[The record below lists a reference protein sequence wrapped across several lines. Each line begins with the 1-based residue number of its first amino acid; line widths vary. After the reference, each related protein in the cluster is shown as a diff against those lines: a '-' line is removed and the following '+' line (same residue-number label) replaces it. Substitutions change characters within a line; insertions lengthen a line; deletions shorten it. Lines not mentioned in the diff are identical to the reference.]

1 MVFLCLFWKEPDFD
15 VVDAG
20 VTVVTC
26 GDFAVRRRSRFR
38 WVVISLWRAGQRWVS
53 HECVDLSAAFAYF
66 TLQSIFPL
74 LLIAL
79 AVVANVIGQADSLD
93 YLFNSLSPILPPAAL
108 DLVETTLRGLVA
120 QGFGAGLFGVVVL
133 LVTASN
139 AFLTLQ
145 RGADRLW
152 EEWIPSTD
160 QSQSFS
166 LQAMQFIRS
175 RLEAFMIVLLLA
187 SLLLVEQVVV
197 GFRQLP
203 DEFLATIQQFAPQLS
218 PLLSAGPVTRL
229 GQILVP
235 TLFLS
240 LLALLLQRVLASRRV
255 PLRPLI
261 PGSILIGFGLT
272 VLNSMLSLSIISLGN
287 RYQAYGVISGVLVL
301 TLWVWLVGLILY
313 FGQCWSV
320 ELTMRL
326 RGAAQGQPNLTSA

>member
-1 MVFLCLFWKEPDFD
+1 M
-15 VVDAG
+15 
-20 VTVVTC
+20 
-26 GDFAVRRRSRFR
+26 RRRARIR
-38 WVVISLWRAGQRWVS
+38 WIVVSLWRAGQRWVS

-79 AVVANVIGQADSLD
+79 SVFANVIGKADSLD
-93 YLFNSLSPILPPAAL
+93 YLFSSLSPVLPPSAL
-108 DLVETTLRGLVA
+108 DLVETTLRGLVD

-152 EEWIPSTD
+152 EEWMPSPT

-166 LQAMQFIRS
+166 FQAIQFIRS

-203 DEFLATIQQFAPQLS
+203 DELLATLQQFAPELS
-218 PLLSAGPVTRL
+218 LLLRTGPVTRL

-240 LLALLLQRVLASRRV
+240 LLALLLQRVLPSRRV

-261 PGSILIGFGLT
+261 PGSLLIGFSLT
-272 VLNSMLSLSIISLGN
+272 ILNSVLSLSIISLGN
-287 RYQAYGVISGVLVL
+287 RYQAYGVIGGVLVL

-320 ELTMRL
+320 ELSLRL
-326 RGAAQGQPNLTSA
+326 RQPAQGQPNLTSA

>member
-1 MVFLCLFWKEPDFD
+1 M
-15 VVDAG
+15 
-20 VTVVTC
+20 
-26 GDFAVRRRSRFR
+26 RRRARIR
-38 WVVISLWRAGQRWVS
+38 WIVVSLWRAGQRWVS

-79 AVVANVIGQADSLD
+79 SVFANVIGKADSLD
-93 YLFNSLSPILPPAAL
+93 YLFSSLSPVLPPSAL
-108 DLVETTLRGLVA
+108 DLVETTLRGLVD

-152 EEWIPSTD
+152 EEWMPSPT

-166 LQAMQFIRS
+166 FQAIQFIRS

-203 DEFLATIQQFAPQLS
+203 DELLATLQQFAPELS
-218 PLLSAGPVTRL
+218 LVLRTGPVTRL

-240 LLALLLQRVLASRRV
+240 FLALLPQRVLPSRRV

-261 PGSILIGFGLT
+261 PGSLLIGFSLT
-272 VLNSMLSLSIISLGN
+272 ILNSVLSLSIISLGN
-287 RYQAYGVISGVLVL
+287 RYQAYGVIGGVLVL

-320 ELTMRL
+320 ELSLRL
-326 RGAAQGQPNLTSA
+326 RQPAQGQPNLTSA

>member
-1 MVFLCLFWKEPDFD
+1 M
-15 VVDAG
+15 
-20 VTVVTC
+20 
-26 GDFAVRRRSRFR
+26 RRRARIR
-38 WVVISLWRAGQRWVS
+38 WIVVSLWRAGQRWVS

-79 AVVANVIGQADSLD
+79 SVFANVIGKADSLD
-93 YLFNSLSPILPPAAL
+93 YLFSSLSPVLPPSAL
-108 DLVETTLRGLVA
+108 DLVETTLRGLVD

-152 EEWIPSTD
+152 EEWMPSPT

-166 LQAMQFIRS
+166 FQAIQFIRS

-203 DEFLATIQQFAPQLS
+203 DELLATLQQFAPELS
-218 PLLSAGPVTRL
+218 LVLRTGPVTRL

-240 LLALLLQRVLASRRV
+240 LLALLLQRVLPSRRV

-261 PGSILIGFGLT
+261 PGSLLIGFSLT
-272 VLNSMLSLSIISLGN
+272 ILNSVLSLSIISLGN
-287 RYQAYGVISGVLVL
+287 RYQAYGVIGGVLVL

-320 ELTMRL
+320 ELSLRL
-326 RGAAQGQPNLTSA
+326 RQPAKGQPNLTSA

>member
-1 MVFLCLFWKEPDFD
+1 MS
-15 VVDAG
+15 
-20 VTVVTC
+20 
-26 GDFAVRRRSRFR
+26 RRSRFR
-38 WVVISLWRAGQRWVS
+38 WIVVSLWRAGQRWVS

-79 AVVANVIGQADSLD
+79 AVVANVIGKAESLD
-93 YLFNSLSPILPPAAL
+93 YLFASLSPVLPPSAL
-108 DLVETTLRGLVA
+108 DLVETTLRGLVD

-152 EEWIPSTD
+152 EEWMPSPT

-166 LQAMQFIRS
+166 FQAIQFIRS

-203 DEFLATIQQFAPQLS
+203 DELLATLQQFAPELS
-218 PLLSAGPVTRL
+218 LVLRTGPVTRL

-240 LLALLLQRVLASRRV
+240 LLALLLQRVLPSGGV

-261 PGSILIGFGLT
+261 PGSLLIGFSLT
-272 VLNSMLSLSIISLGN
+272 ILNSVLSLSIISLGN
-287 RYQAYGVISGVLVL
+287 RYQAYGVIGGVLVL

-320 ELTMRL
+320 ELSLRL
-326 RGAAQGQPNLTSA
+326 RQPAQGQPNLTSA

>member
-1 MVFLCLFWKEPDFD
+1 M
-15 VVDAG
+15 
-20 VTVVTC
+20 
-26 GDFAVRRRSRFR
+26 RRRARIR
-38 WVVISLWRAGQRWVS
+38 WIVVSLWRAGQRWVN

-79 AVVANVIGQADSLD
+79 SVFANVIGKADSLD
-93 YLFNSLSPILPPAAL
+93 YLFSSLSPVLPPSAL
-108 DLVETTLRGLVA
+108 DLVETTLRGLVD

-152 EEWIPSTD
+152 EEWMPSPT

-166 LQAMQFIRS
+166 FQAIQFIRS

-203 DEFLATIQQFAPQLS
+203 DELLATLQQFAPELS
-218 PLLSAGPVTRL
+218 LVLRTGPVTRL

-240 LLALLLQRVLASRRV
+240 LLALLLQRVLPSRRV

-261 PGSILIGFGLT
+261 PGSLLIGFSLT
-272 VLNSMLSLSIISLGN
+272 ILNSVLSLSIISLGN
-287 RYQAYGVISGVLVL
+287 RYQAYGVIGGVLVL

-320 ELTMRL
+320 ELSLRL
-326 RGAAQGQPNLTSA
+326 RQPAQGQPNLTSA

>member
-1 MVFLCLFWKEPDFD
+1 M
-15 VVDAG
+15 
-20 VTVVTC
+20 
-26 GDFAVRRRSRFR
+26 RRRARIR
-38 WVVISLWRAGQRWVS
+38 WIVVSLWRAGQRWVS

-79 AVVANVIGQADSLD
+79 SVFANVIGKADSLD
-93 YLFNSLSPILPPAAL
+93 YLFSSLSPVLPPSAL
-108 DLVETTLRGLVA
+108 DLVETTLRGLVD

-152 EEWIPSTD
+152 EEWMPSPT

-166 LQAMQFIRS
+166 FQAIQFIRS

-203 DEFLATIQQFAPQLS
+203 DELLATLQQFAPELS
-218 PLLSAGPVTRL
+218 LVLRTGPVTRL

-240 LLALLLQRVLASRRV
+240 LLALLLQRVLPSRRV

-261 PGSILIGFGLT
+261 PGSLLIGFSLT
-272 VLNSMLSLSIISLGN
+272 ILNSVLSLSIISLGN
-287 RYQAYGVISGVLVL
+287 RYQAYGVIGGVLVL

-320 ELTMRL
+320 ELSLRL
-326 RGAAQGQPNLTSA
+326 RQPTQGQPNLTSA

>member
-1 MVFLCLFWKEPDFD
+1 M
-15 VVDAG
+15 
-20 VTVVTC
+20 
-26 GDFAVRRRSRFR
+26 RRRARIR
-38 WVVISLWRAGQRWVS
+38 WIVVSLWRAGQRWVS

-79 AVVANVIGQADSLD
+79 SVFANVIGKADSLD
-93 YLFNSLSPILPPAAL
+93 YLFSSLSPVLPPSAL
-108 DLVETTLRGLVA
+108 DLVETTLRGLVD

-152 EEWIPSTD
+152 EELMPSPT

-166 LQAMQFIRS
+166 FQVIQFIRS
-175 RLEAFMIVLLLA
+175 RLEAFMIVLLLT
-187 SLLLVEQVVV
+187 SLLLVEQLVV

-203 DEFLATIQQFAPQLS
+203 DELLATLQQFAPELS
-218 PLLSAGPVTRL
+218 LLLRTGPVTRL

-240 LLALLLQRVLASRRV
+240 LLALLLQRVLPSRRV

-261 PGSILIGFGLT
+261 PGSLLIGFSLT
-272 VLNSMLSLSIISLGN
+272 ILNSVLSLSIISLGN
-287 RYQAYGVISGVLVL
+287 RYQAYGVIGGVLVL

-320 ELTMRL
+320 ELSLRL
-326 RGAAQGQPNLTSA
+326 RQPAQGQQNLSSA

>member
-1 MVFLCLFWKEPDFD
+1 
-15 VVDAG
+15 
-20 VTVVTC
+20 
-26 GDFAVRRRSRFR
+26 VRRRARIR
-38 WVVISLWRAGQRWVS
+38 WIVVSLWRAGQRWVS

-79 AVVANVIGQADSLD
+79 SVFANVIGKADSLE
-93 YLFNSLSPILPPAAL
+93 YLFSSLSPVLPPSAL
-108 DLVETTLRGLVA
+108 DLVETTLRGLVD

-152 EEWIPSTD
+152 EEWMPSPT

-166 LQAMQFIRS
+166 FQAIQFIRS

-203 DEFLATIQQFAPQLS
+203 DELLATLQQFAPELS
-218 PLLSAGPVTRL
+218 LVLRTGPVTRL

-240 LLALLLQRVLASRRV
+240 LLALLLQRVLPSRRV

-261 PGSILIGFGLT
+261 PGSLLIGFSLT
-272 VLNSMLSLSIISLGN
+272 ILNSVLSLSIISLGN
-287 RYQAYGVISGVLVL
+287 RYQAYGVIGGVLVL

-320 ELTMRL
+320 ELSLRL
-326 RGAAQGQPNLTSA
+326 RQPAQGQPNLTSA

>member
-1 MVFLCLFWKEPDFD
+1 MS
-15 VVDAG
+15 
-20 VTVVTC
+20 
-26 GDFAVRRRSRFR
+26 RRSRFR
-38 WVVISLWRAGQRWVS
+38 WIVVSLWRAGQRWVS

-79 AVVANVIGQADSLD
+79 AVVANVIGKAESLD
-93 YLFNSLSPILPPAAL
+93 YLFASLSPVLPPSAL
-108 DLVETTLRGLVA
+108 DLVETTLRGLVD

-152 EEWIPSTD
+152 EEWMPSPT
-160 QSQSFS
+160 QSKSFS
-166 LQAMQFIRS
+166 FQAIQFIRS

-203 DEFLATIQQFAPQLS
+203 DELLATLQQFAPELS
-218 PLLSAGPVTRL
+218 LVLRTGPVTRL

-240 LLALLLQRVLASRRV
+240 LLALLLQRVLPSRRV

-261 PGSILIGFGLT
+261 PGSLLIGFSLT
-272 VLNSMLSLSIISLGN
+272 ILNSVLSLSIISLGN
-287 RYQAYGVISGVLVL
+287 RYQAYGVIGGVLVL

-320 ELTMRL
+320 ELSLRL
-326 RGAAQGQPNLTSA
+326 RQPTQGQPNLTSA

>member
-1 MVFLCLFWKEPDFD
+1 M
-15 VVDAG
+15 
-20 VTVVTC
+20 
-26 GDFAVRRRSRFR
+26 RRRARIR
-38 WVVISLWRAGQRWVS
+38 WIVVSLWRAGQRWVS

-79 AVVANVIGQADSLD
+79 SVFANVIGKADSLD
-93 YLFNSLSPILPPAAL
+93 YLFSSLSPVLPPSAL
-108 DLVETTLRGLVA
+108 DLVETTLRGLVD

-152 EEWIPSTD
+152 EEWMPSPT

-166 LQAMQFIRS
+166 FQAIQFIRS

-203 DEFLATIQQFAPQLS
+203 DELLATLQQFAPELS
-218 PLLSAGPVTRL
+218 LVLRTGPVTRL

-240 LLALLLQRVLASRRV
+240 LLALLLQHVLPSRRV

-261 PGSILIGFGLT
+261 PGSLLIGFSLT
-272 VLNSMLSLSIISLGN
+272 ILNSVLSLSIISLGN
-287 RYQAYGVISGVLVL
+287 RYQAYGVIGGVLVL

-320 ELTMRL
+320 ELSLRL
-326 RGAAQGQPNLTSA
+326 RQPAQGQPNLTSA

>member
-1 MVFLCLFWKEPDFD
+1 M
-15 VVDAG
+15 
-20 VTVVTC
+20 
-26 GDFAVRRRSRFR
+26 RRRARIR
-38 WVVISLWRAGQRWVS
+38 WIVVSLWRAGQRWVS

-79 AVVANVIGQADSLD
+79 SVFANVIGKADSLN
-93 YLFNSLSPILPPAAL
+93 YLFSSLSPVLPPSAL
-108 DLVETTLRGLVA
+108 DLVETTLRGLVD

-152 EEWIPSTD
+152 EEWMPSPT

-166 LQAMQFIRS
+166 FQAIQFIRS

-203 DEFLATIQQFAPQLS
+203 DELLATLQQFAPELS
-218 PLLSAGPVTRL
+218 LVLRTGPVTRL

-240 LLALLLQRVLASRRV
+240 LLALLLQRVLPSRRV

-261 PGSILIGFGLT
+261 PGSLLIGFSLT
-272 VLNSMLSLSIISLGN
+272 ILNSVLSLSIISLGN
-287 RYQAYGVISGVLVL
+287 RYQAYGVIGGVLVL

-320 ELTMRL
+320 ELSLRL
-326 RGAAQGQPNLTSA
+326 RQPAQGQPNLTSA

>member
-1 MVFLCLFWKEPDFD
+1 MAFTSNW
-15 VVDAG
+15 G
-20 VTVVTC
+20 
-26 GDFAVRRRSRFR
+26 G
-38 WVVISLWRAGQRWVS
+38 RAGQRWVS

-79 AVVANVIGQADSLD
+79 SVFANVIGKPDSLD
-93 YLFNSLSPILPPAAL
+93 YLFSSLSPVLPPSAL
-108 DLVETTLRGLVA
+108 DLVETTLRGLVD

-152 EEWIPSTD
+152 EEWMPSPT
-160 QSQSFS
+160 QSKSFS
-166 LQAMQFIRS
+166 FQAIQFIRS

-203 DEFLATIQQFAPQLS
+203 DELLATLQQFAPELS
-218 PLLSAGPVTRL
+218 LVLRTGPVTRI

-240 LLALLLQRVLASRRV
+240 LLALLLQRVLPSRRV

-261 PGSILIGFGLT
+261 PGSLLIGFSLT
-272 VLNSMLSLSIISLGN
+272 ILNSVLSLSIISLGN
-287 RYQAYGVISGVLVL
+287 RYQAYGVIGGVLVL

-320 ELTMRL
+320 ELSLRL
-326 RGAAQGQPNLTSA
+326 RQPAQGQPNLTSA

>member
-1 MVFLCLFWKEPDFD
+1 
-15 VVDAG
+15 
-20 VTVVTC
+20 
-26 GDFAVRRRSRFR
+26 
-38 WVVISLWRAGQRWVS
+38 VS

-79 AVVANVIGQADSLD
+79 SVFANVIGKADSLD
-93 YLFNSLSPILPPAAL
+93 YLFSSLSPVLPPSAL
-108 DLVETTLRGLVA
+108 DLVETTLRGLVD

-152 EEWIPSTD
+152 EEWMPSPM
-160 QSQSFS
+160 QSKSFS
-166 LQAMQFIRS
+166 FQAIQFIRS

-203 DEFLATIQQFAPQLS
+203 DELLATLQQFAPELS
-218 PLLSAGPVTRL
+218 LVLRTGPVTRL

-240 LLALLLQRVLASRRV
+240 LLALLLQRVLPSRRV

-261 PGSILIGFGLT
+261 PGSLLIGFSLT
-272 VLNSMLSLSIISLGN
+272 ILNSVLSLSIISLGN
-287 RYQAYGVISGVLVL
+287 RYQAYGVIGGVLVL

-320 ELTMRL
+320 ELSLRL
-326 RGAAQGQPNLTSA
+326 RQPAQGQPNLTSA

>member
-1 MVFLCLFWKEPDFD
+1 M
-15 VVDAG
+15 
-20 VTVVTC
+20 
-26 GDFAVRRRSRFR
+26 
-38 WVVISLWRAGQRWVS
+38 S

-79 AVVANVIGQADSLD
+79 AVVANVIGKAESLD
-93 YLFNSLSPILPPAAL
+93 YLFASLSPVLPPSAL
-108 DLVETTLRGLVA
+108 DLVETTLRGLVD

-152 EEWIPSTD
+152 EEWMPSPT

-166 LQAMQFIRS
+166 FQAIQFIRS

-203 DEFLATIQQFAPQLS
+203 DELLATLQQFAPELS
-218 PLLSAGPVTRL
+218 LLLRTGPVTRL

-240 LLALLLQRVLASRRV
+240 LLALLLQRVLPSRRV

-261 PGSILIGFGLT
+261 PGSLLIGFSLT
-272 VLNSMLSLSIISLGN
+272 ILNSVLSLSIISLGN
-287 RYQAYGVISGVLVL
+287 RYQAYGVIGGVLVL

-320 ELTMRL
+320 ELSLRL
-326 RGAAQGQPNLTSA
+326 RQPAQGQPNLTSA

>member
-1 MVFLCLFWKEPDFD
+1 M
-15 VVDAG
+15 
-20 VTVVTC
+20 
-26 GDFAVRRRSRFR
+26 RRRARIR
-38 WVVISLWRAGQRWVS
+38 WIVVSLWRAGQRWVS

-79 AVVANVIGQADSLD
+79 SVFANVIGKADSLD
-93 YLFNSLSPILPPAAL
+93 YLFSSLSPVLPPSAL
-108 DLVETTLRGLVA
+108 DLVETTLRGLVD

-152 EEWIPSTD
+152 EEWMPSPT
-160 QSQSFS
+160 QSKSFS
-166 LQAMQFIRS
+166 FQAIQFIRS

-203 DEFLATIQQFAPQLS
+203 DELLATLQQFAPELS
-218 PLLSAGPVTRL
+218 LVLRTGPVTRL

-240 LLALLLQRVLASRRV
+240 LLALLLQRVLPSRRV

-261 PGSILIGFGLT
+261 PGSLLIGFSLT
-272 VLNSMLSLSIISLGN
+272 ILNSVLSLSIISLGN
-287 RYQAYGVISGVLVL
+287 RYQAYGVIGGVLVL

-320 ELTMRL
+320 ELSLRL
-326 RGAAQGQPNLTSA
+326 RQPTQGQPNLTSA